1 MIRNE
6 NTTIVRIMVKT
17 FGESADFAAFKVI
30 DDNIYR
36 VAWAK
41 TIRIDKTEDG
51 KTKESSLCNY
61 MLERYN
67 YKPSVDFIL
76 NDILLSGEQ
85 ASMEEIKEICE
96 GLGVEPLQY
105 MRKAMLAYIEKYDI
119 SQSVNSFQLNGI
131 HGWLD
136 KATRVGL
143 MNSINVIQRAGDQ
156 KIELWLGN
164 YKLELDCNKAIELL
178 SKIEMYAM
186 NCFNV
191 TALHKKQV
199 SEFSNIEDFLNYD
212 YKSGYPDKLIINI

>member
-1 MIRNE
+1 
-6 NTTIVRIMVKT
+6 MVKT
-17 FGESADFAAFKVI
+17 FCEASDFVAFKVL
-30 DDNIYR
+30 DGDTYR

-41 TIRIDKTEDG
+41 TMQVDKTQDG
-51 KTKESSLCNY
+51 QIIESSLCDY
-61 MLERYN
+61 MLERYD
-67 YKPSVDFIL
+67 YKPSMELVL
-76 NDILLSGEQ
+76 NDILTSGER

-96 GLGVEPLQY
+96 GLGAEPLEY
-105 MRKAMLAYIEKYDI
+105 MRKAMLYYIEKYDI
-119 SQSVNSFQLNGI
+119 SSYVNEFELNGMQT
-131 HGWLD
+131 WLD

-143 MNSINVIQRAGDQ
+143 MNSINVTQRAGGQ

-191 TALHKKQV
+191 TSLHKKQV

-212 YKSGYPDKLIINI
+212 YKSGYPNKLIINI

>member
-1 MIRNE
+1 
-6 NTTIVRIMVKT
+6 MVKT
-17 FGESADFAAFKVI
+17 FGESSDFSAFKIV
-30 DDNIYR
+30 DSDIYR

-41 TIRIDKTEDG
+41 TIQTYKTEDG
-51 KTKESSLCNY
+51 QIIESSLCDY
-61 MLERYN
+61 MLERYDC
-67 YKPSVDFIL
+67 KPSMELVLD
-76 NDILLSGEQ
+76 DILTSGEQ

-96 GLGVEPLQY
+96 GLGADPLEY
-105 MRKAMLAYIEKYDI
+105 MRKAMLSYIEKYDI
-119 SQSVNSFQLNGI
+119 SSSVNGFELNGMQT
-131 HGWLD
+131 WLD

-143 MNSINVIQRAGDQ
+143 VNSINVTQREGGQ
-156 KIELWLGN
+156 KIELWIGN

>member
-1 MIRNE
+1 
-6 NTTIVRIMVKT
+6 MVKT
-17 FGESADFAAFKVI
+17 FGESADFTAFKVV
-30 DDNIYR
+30 DGDIYR

-41 TIRIDKTEDG
+41 TMQVDKTEDWQEN
-51 KTKESSLCNY
+51 ESSLCDY
-61 MLERYN
+61 MLERYD
-67 YKPSVDFIL
+67 YKPSMELVL
-76 NDILLSGEQ
+76 NDILTSGEQ

-96 GLGVEPLQY
+96 GLGAEPLEY
-105 MRKAMLAYIEKYDI
+105 MRKAMLYYIEKYDI
-119 SQSVNSFQLNGI
+119 SSSVNVFELNGMQT
-131 HGWLD
+131 WLD

-143 MNSINVIQRAGDQ
+143 MNSINVTQRAGDQ

-191 TALHKKQV
+191 TSMHKKQV
-199 SEFSNIEDFLNYD
+199 SELSNIEDFLNYD

>member
-1 MIRNE
+1 
-6 NTTIVRIMVKT
+6 MVKT
-17 FGESADFAAFKVI
+17 FGESADFTAFKVV
-30 DDNIYR
+30 DGDIYR

-41 TIRIDKTEDG
+41 TMQVDKTEG
-51 KTKESSLCNY
+51 WQENESSLCDY
-61 MLERYN
+61 MLERYD
-67 YKPSVDFIL
+67 YKPSMELVL
-76 NDILLSGEQ
+76 NDILTSGEQ

-96 GLGVEPLQY
+96 GLGAEPLEY
-105 MRKAMLAYIEKYDI
+105 MRKAMLYYIEKYDI
-119 SQSVNSFQLNGI
+119 SSYVNEFELNGMQT
-131 HGWLD
+131 WLD

-143 MNSINVIQRAGDQ
+143 MNSINVTQRAGGQ

-191 TALHKKQV
+191 TSMHKKQV

>member
-1 MIRNE
+1 
-6 NTTIVRIMVKT
+6 MVKT
-17 FGESADFAAFKVI
+17 FGESADFTAFKVV
-30 DDNIYR
+30 DGDIYR

-41 TIRIDKTEDG
+41 TIQVDKTEDVQII
-51 KTKESSLCNY
+51 ESSLCDY
-61 MLERYN
+61 MLERYD
-67 YKPSVDFIL
+67 YKPSMELVL
-76 NDILLSGEQ
+76 NDILTSGEQ

-96 GLGVEPLQY
+96 GLGAEPLEY
-105 MRKAMLAYIEKYDI
+105 MRKAMLYYIEKYDT
-119 SQSVNSFQLNGI
+119 SSSVNGFEFNGMQT
-131 HGWLD
+131 WLD

-143 MNSINVIQRAGDQ
+143 VNSINVTQRAGDQ

-164 YKLELDCNKAIELL
+164 YKLQLDCNKAIELL

-191 TALHKKQV
+191 TSIHKKQV

>member
-1 MIRNE
+1 
-6 NTTIVRIMVKT
+6 MVKT
-17 FGESADFAAFKVI
+17 FCEASDFVAFKVL
-30 DDNIYR
+30 DGDTYR

-41 TIRIDKTEDG
+41 TMQVDKTQDG
-51 KTKESSLCNY
+51 QIIESSLCDY
-61 MLERYN
+61 MLERYD
-67 YKPSVDFIL
+67 YKPSMELVL
-76 NDILLSGEQ
+76 NDILTSGER

-96 GLGVEPLQY
+96 GLGAEPLEY
-105 MRKAMLAYIEKYDI
+105 MRKAMLYYIEKYDI
-119 SQSVNSFQLNGI
+119 SSYVNEFELNGMQT
-131 HGWLD
+131 WLD

-143 MNSINVIQRAGDQ
+143 MNSINVTQRAGGQ

-191 TALHKKQV
+191 TSIHKKQV

>member
-1 MIRNE
+1 
-6 NTTIVRIMVKT
+6 MVKT
-17 FGESADFAAFKVI
+17 FCEASDFVAFKVL
-30 DDNIYR
+30 DGGTYR

-41 TIRIDKTEDG
+41 TMQVDKTQDG
-51 KTKESSLCNY
+51 QIIESSLCDY

-67 YKPSVDFIL
+67 YKPSMELVL
-76 NDILLSGEQ
+76 NDILTSGEQ

-96 GLGVEPLQY
+96 GLGAEPLEY
-105 MRKAMLAYIEKYDI
+105 MRKAMLYYIEKYDT
-119 SQSVNSFQLNGI
+119 SSSVNGFDLNGMQT
-131 HGWLD
+131 WLD

-143 MNSINVIQRAGDQ
+143 MNSINVTQRAGGQ

-186 NCFNV
+186 NCFNI
-191 TALHKKQV
+191 TSIHKKQV

>member
-1 MIRNE
+1 
-6 NTTIVRIMVKT
+6 MVKT
-17 FGESADFAAFKVI
+17 FCEASDFVAFKVL
-30 DDNIYR
+30 DGDTYR

-41 TIRIDKTEDG
+41 TMQVDKTQDG
-51 KTKESSLCNY
+51 QIIESSLCDY
-61 MLERYN
+61 MLERYD
-67 YKPSVDFIL
+67 YKPSMELVL
-76 NDILLSGEQ
+76 NDILTSGER

-96 GLGVEPLQY
+96 GLGAEPLEY
-105 MRKAMLAYIEKYDI
+105 MRKAMLYYIEKYDI
-119 SQSVNSFQLNGI
+119 SSYVNEFELNGMQT
-131 HGWLD
+131 WLD

-143 MNSINVIQRAGDQ
+143 MNSINVTQRAGGS

-178 SKIEMYAM
+178 SKIEIYAM

-191 TALHKKQV
+191 TSLHKKQV

>member
-1 MIRNE
+1 
-6 NTTIVRIMVKT
+6 MVKT
-17 FGESADFAAFKVI
+17 FCEASYFVAFKVL
-30 DDNIYR
+30 DGDTYR

-41 TIRIDKTEDG
+41 TMQVEKTDDG
-51 KTKESSLCNY
+51 RTIESSLCDY
-61 MLERYN
+61 MLELYD
-67 YKPSVDFIL
+67 YKPSMELVL
-76 NDILLSGEQ
+76 NDILTSGEQ

-96 GLGVEPLQY
+96 GLGAEPLEY
-105 MRKAMLAYIEKYDI
+105 MRKAMLYYIEKYDI
-119 SQSVNSFQLNGI
+119 SSSVNVFELNGMYT
-131 HGWLD
+131 WLD

-143 MNSINVIQRAGDQ
+143 VNSINVIQRAGDQ

-178 SKIEMYAM
+178 SKIEIYAM

>member
-1 MIRNE
+1 
-6 NTTIVRIMVKT
+6 MVKT
-17 FGESADFAAFKVI
+17 FCEASDFVAFKVL
-30 DDNIYR
+30 DGDTYR

-41 TIRIDKTEDG
+41 TMQVDKTQDG
-51 KTKESSLCNY
+51 QIIESSLCDY
-61 MLERYN
+61 MLERYD
-67 YKPSVDFIL
+67 YKPSMELVL
-76 NDILLSGEQ
+76 NDILTSGER

-96 GLGVEPLQY
+96 GLGAEPLEY
-105 MRKAMLAYIEKYDI
+105 MRKAMLYYIEKYDI
-119 SQSVNSFQLNGI
+119 SSYVNEFELNGMQT
-131 HGWLD
+131 WLD

-143 MNSINVIQRAGDQ
+143 MNSINVTQRAGGQ
-156 KIELWLGN
+156 KIGLWLGN

-191 TALHKKQV
+191 TSIHKKQV

>member
-1 MIRNE
+1 
-6 NTTIVRIMVKT
+6 MVKT
-17 FGESADFAAFKVI
+17 FGESSDFSAFKIV
-30 DDNIYR
+30 DSDIYR

-41 TIRIDKTEDG
+41 TMQVDKTEDVQE
-51 KTKESSLCNY
+51 KESSLCDY
-61 MLERYN
+61 MLERYD
-67 YKPSVDFIL
+67 YKPSMELVL
-76 NDILLSGEQ
+76 NDILTSGEQ

-96 GLGVEPLQY
+96 GLGAEPLEY
-105 MRKAMLAYIEKYDI
+105 MRKAMLSYIEKYDI
-119 SQSVNSFQLNGI
+119 SSSVNGFELNGMQT
-131 HGWLD
+131 WLD

-143 MNSINVIQRAGDQ
+143 MNSINITQRAGGQ

-191 TALHKKQV
+191 TSIHKKQV

>member
-1 MIRNE
+1 
-6 NTTIVRIMVKT
+6 MVKT
-17 FGESADFAAFKVI
+17 FCEASDFVAFKVL
-30 DDNIYR
+30 DGDIYR

-41 TIRIDKTEDG
+41 TMQVEKTDDG
-51 KTKESSLCNY
+51 RTIESSLCDY
-61 MLERYN
+61 MLELYY
-67 YKPSVDFIL
+67 YKPSMELVL
-76 NDILLSGEQ
+76 NDILTSGEQ

-96 GLGVEPLQY
+96 GLGAEPLEY
-105 MRKAMLAYIEKYDI
+105 MRKAMLYYIEKYDI
-119 SQSVNSFQLNGI
+119 SSSVNVFELNGMQT
-131 HGWLD
+131 WLD

-143 MNSINVIQRAGDQ
+143 VNSINVTQRAGDQ

-191 TALHKKQV
+191 TSMHKKQV

>member
-1 MIRNE
+1 
-6 NTTIVRIMVKT
+6 MVKT
-17 FGESADFAAFKVI
+17 FCEASDFVAFKVL
-30 DDNIYR
+30 DGDTYR

-41 TIRIDKTEDG
+41 TMQVDKTQDG
-51 KTKESSLCNY
+51 RTIESSLCDY
-61 MLERYN
+61 MLERYD
-67 YKPSVDFIL
+67 YKPSMELVL
-76 NDILLSGEQ
+76 NDILTSGEQ

-96 GLGVEPLQY
+96 GLGAEPLEY
-105 MRKAMLAYIEKYDI
+105 MRKAMLYYIEKYDI
-119 SQSVNSFQLNGI
+119 SSSVNVFELNGMQT
-131 HGWLD
+131 WLD

-143 MNSINVIQRAGDQ
+143 VNSINVTKRAGGQ

-191 TALHKKQV
+191 TSLHKKQV